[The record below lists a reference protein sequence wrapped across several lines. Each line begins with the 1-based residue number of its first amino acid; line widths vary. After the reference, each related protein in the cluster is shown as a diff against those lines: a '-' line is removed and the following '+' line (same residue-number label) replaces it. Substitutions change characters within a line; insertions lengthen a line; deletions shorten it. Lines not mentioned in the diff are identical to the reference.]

1 MSPIGAIGGSGNLS
15 AQALADI
22 QNQINIYARQLST
35 GKKATTISEL
45 GKSVS
50 RSIDLRAHLA
60 RLSAYDESSTSATT
74 NLQSATAAINS
85 FAKSASQV
93 EVTTLSLATTPT
105 SSNRG
110 MVTADLRRQFSE
122 LVDYLNTEVDGNYL
136 FGGKQS
142 GIPPVIDSSLIL
154 DGSGGRA
161 GLKQYIA
168 ERQAADLGTAHLG
181 RLQLSNTPNSISLAE
196 TGTGGVF
203 GFTIKG
209 VTSSDPA
216 ITAST
221 PSGAPPQTTF
231 TVNGQPA
238 SGSTL
243 TVTLG
248 LPDGT
253 TTDVTLTASGGSG
266 TNPFAIGATVADTT
280 NNIKAAL
287 QTALGSASDVQ
298 LYAASA
304 KAAAIDFFKGSTTNP
319 PRRVAGPPYDTAT
332 GFVAGTSDNTVLW
345 YQGTDDSND
354 PRNDRVTQIDERAS
368 VGFGARANEPGFIE
382 TLANA
387 AVLAVTG
394 YSSTNETLAQS
405 QFSELRDRARSGLS
419 QAKTD
424 VTATSVSVGLVQ
436 KTVKA
441 RADDQ
446 NAQKTVFETALSSI
460 EDAPLDQT
468 AVSLST
474 LQTQLQAL
482 YQLTAKLQS
491 LSLANYL

>member
-1 MSPIGAIGGSGNLS
+1 MSSIGPSGSTGNVS
-15 AQALADI
+15 AQAIADI
-22 QNQINIYARQLST
+22 RDQIKILSRQLST

-45 GKSVS
+45 GQSVY
-50 RSIDLRAHLA
+50 RSVDLRARLA
-60 RLSAYDESSTSATT
+60 RLSAYDESRASVTT
-74 NLQSATAAINS
+74 NLQSTSAAVNS

-93 EVTTLSLATTPT
+93 EITTLSLSTTPT
-105 SSNRG
+105 SSNRAS
-110 MVTADLRRQFSE
+110 VTTELRRQFSD
-122 LVDYLNTEVDGNYL
+122 LVSYLNTDVDGNYL
-136 FGGKQS
+136 FGGKQA
-142 GIPPVIDSSLIL
+142 GALPVIDSSLIL

-168 ERQAADLGTAHLG
+168 ERQAADLGTSHMG

-221 PSGAPPQTTF
+221 PSGNPPQTTF
-231 TVNGQPA
+231 TVAGQPA
-238 SGSTL
+238 AGSTI

-253 TTDVTLTASGGSG
+253 STDVTLTASGGSG
-266 TNPFAIGATVADTT
+266 TNAFAIGATLADTT

-287 QTALGSASDVQ
+287 QTALGTTSDVQ

-304 KAAAIDFFKGSTTNP
+304 KAAALDFFKGSTTNP

-368 VGFGARANEPGFIE
+368 AGFGARANELGFVE
-382 TLANA
+382 SLANA
-387 AVLAVTG
+387 AVLAVTN
-394 YSSTNETLAQS
+394 YSSSNETLAQS

-419 QAKTD
+419 QAKAD
-424 VTATSVSVGLVQ
+424 VTATSVSLGLVQ
-436 KTVKA
+436 NTVKS
-441 RADDQ
+441 RTDDQ
-446 NAQKTVFETALSSI
+446 NAQKAVFESALSSI

-468 AVSLST
+468 AVSLSS